1 MSYQNEGHEP
11 LTPPGADVSSRF
23 RLDGKVAIVTGGTR
37 GIGLS
42 IACTFARAGAR
53 VMLSSRKSEHV
64 ESAVRALRAEGH
76 DVQGLVSNMGTPS
89 DAHELAAR
97 TVEHFD
103 GIDIIVNNAATNP
116 IFGPL
121 QQATA
126 DAFDKIFNVNVKGPF
141 ELCKTAHSIMVERGG
156 GTIVNISSI
165 GGITPEV
172 GLGLYS
178 MSKSALI
185 SLTKV
190 MAQEWGADGIR
201 ANAIC
206 PGLIKTKFS
215 SALWQDQAIAE
226 KVLAHQPLRRIGV
239 PDDVAGLAL
248 FLASDASAYCTGA
261 VYMVDGGYLS

>member
-1 MSYQNEGHEP
+1 MSTHDSHEP
-11 LTPPGADVSSRF
+11 LTPAGADVLSRF
-23 RLDGKVAIVTGGTR
+23 RVDGKVAIVTGATR

-42 IACTFARAGAR
+42 IATTLARAGAR
-53 VMLSSRKSEHV
+53 VMVSSRKADHV
-64 ESAVRALRAEGH
+64 DAVVQALRAEGH
-76 DVQGLVSNMGTPS
+76 EVVGLASNMGTPA

-121 QQATA
+121 QHATTE
-126 DAFDKIFNVNVKGPF
+126 AFDKIFAVNVKGPL

-156 GTIVNISSI
+156 GAVVNISSI
-165 GGITPEV
+165 GGVTPEA

-178 MSKSALI
+178 MSKAALV

-201 ANAIC
+201 ANVIC

-215 SALWQDQAIAE
+215 AALWQDQAIAD
-226 KVLAHQPLRRIGV
+226 KVLGHQPLRRIGV

-248 FLASDASAYCTGA
+248 FLASDASAYCTGG
-261 VYMVDGGYLS
+261 VYMVDGGYLT